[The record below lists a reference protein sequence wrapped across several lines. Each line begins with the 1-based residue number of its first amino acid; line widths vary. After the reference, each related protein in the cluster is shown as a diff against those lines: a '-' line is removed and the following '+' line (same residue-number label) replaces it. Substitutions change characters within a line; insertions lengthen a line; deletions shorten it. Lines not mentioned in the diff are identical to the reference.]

1 MRTTGIQRRLDMP
14 VRQFPSRPNL
24 DQLRHQAKDLL
35 RALRNGDPAA
45 IDDFRAH
52 HSPGF
57 DLAGATLADAQLV
70 LARSYQASSW
80 PELVFVCEVLDA
92 TAHDD
97 VEALRDL
104 LARHPYLT
112 RDAWKD
118 PASGWIPVVAHAAD
132 LGLHRV
138 IGMLQAR
145 GARGVSETRARPHLR
160 KWLDMLRLLGQLGA
174 QAPRDAVGGAVEILN
189 GEDFA
194 FMLEVGTDIE
204 DWRPSVALALETY
217 ARNPDGKHRIL
228 DSIDRHGTTLPDTSP
243 MAVHRGRLD
252 LLARHL
258 ERDPGLLTRRFS
270 HEEIYPPDLGC
281 HADHALALHGAPLD
295 GATLLHMAVDYEDL
309 VVARWL
315 LDRGRRSQPSRFDS
329 QGTRFRARSVGSRVS
344 RRDAA
349 RLGPPVPRPVL
360 CLTRGDASPHRA
372 GRPRMTASRSGDEV
386 PVARCSTVT
395 GRSLIG
401 HTGNLRPITQSTV
414 RDSSRE

>member
-1 MRTTGIQRRLDMP
+1 MP

-45 IDDFRAH
+45 IDDFSAH

-57 DLAGATLADAQLV
+57 DLADATLADAQLV

-92 TAHDD
+92 IAHDD

-104 LARHPYLT
+104 LARHPHLT

-118 PASGWIPVVAHAAD
+118 PASGWMPAVAKAAE

-138 IGMLQAR
+138 IRMLQAR
-145 GARGVSETRARPHLR
+145 GARGVAETRARPHLR

-194 FMLEVGTDIE
+194 FMMEVGMDIE

-217 ARNPDGKHRIL
+217 ARNPMASTGSSTR
-228 DSIDRHGTTLPDTSP
+228 SIAMEWRCPTPRRWPFTVAASTCSP
-243 MAVHRGRLD
+243 VI
-252 LLARHL
+252 
-258 ERDPGLLTRRFS
+258 S
-270 HEEIYPPDLGC
+270 N
-281 HADHALALHGAPLD
+281 
-295 GATLLHMAVDYEDL
+295 
-309 VVARWL
+309 
-315 LDRGRRSQPSRFDS
+315 
-329 QGTRFRARSVGSRVS
+329 GTRA
-344 RRDAA
+344 
-349 RLGPPVPRPVL
+349 
-360 CLTRGDASPHRA
+360 C
-372 GRPRMTASRSGDEV
+372 
-386 PVARCSTVT
+386 
-395 GRSLIG
+395 
-401 HTGNLRPITQSTV
+401 
-414 RDSSRE
+414 

>member
-1 MRTTGIQRRLDMP
+1 MP

-35 RALRNGDPAA
+35 RALRNRDPAA
-45 IDDFRAH
+45 INDFRAH

-57 DLAGATLADAQLV
+57 DLADATLADAQLV
-70 LARSYQASSW
+70 LARSYQAASW

-104 LARHPYLT
+104 LARHPHLT

-118 PASGWIPVVAHAAD
+118 AASGWMPVVAHAAE

-194 FMLEVGTDIE
+194 FMMEVGTDIE

-309 VVARWL
+309 AVAQWL
-315 LDRGRRSQPSRFDS
+315 LDRGMD
-329 QGTRFRARSVGSRVS
+329 V
-344 RRDAA
+344 D
-349 RLGPPVPRPVL
+349 VPAIVN
-360 CLTRGDASPHRA
+360 GDEFGGHTPLFNVVVTYNA
-372 GRPRMTASRSGDEV
+372 GRSSEPLAELLLDRGADPNRRASIRKGLAS
-386 PVARCSTVT
+386 ARDPSVHEYRNVT
-395 GRSLIG
+395 PLGWGRQF
-401 HTGNLRPITQSTV
+401 HDQSYV
-414 RDSSRE
+414 SQAAIRLLAERGGRE

>member
-1 MRTTGIQRRLDMP
+1 MP

-35 RALRNGDPAA
+35 RALRHGDPAA

-57 DLAGATLADAQLV
+57 DFADATLADAQLV

-80 PELVFVCEVLDA
+80 PELVVVCEVLDA

-104 LARHPYLT
+104 LARHPQLT
-112 RDAWKD
+112 HDAWKD
-118 PASGWIPVVAHAAD
+118 AASGWMPVVAKAAE

-138 IGMLQAR
+138 IRMLQAR
-145 GARGVSETRARPHLR
+145 GARGVAETRARPHLR

-189 GEDFA
+189 GEDFT
-194 FMLEVGTDIE
+194 FMMEVGTDIE

-228 DSIDRHGTTLPDTSP
+228 DSIDRHGTALPDTSP

-295 GATLLHMAVDYEDL
+295 GATLLHMAVEYEDL
-309 VVARWL
+309 AVARWL
-315 LDRGRRSQPSRFDS
+315 LDRGMDVDVPAIVNGDGFGGHTPLFNVVVTYNARRSSEPLAELLLDRGADPNRRASIRKGLAFARDPSVHEYRDVTPLGWGRQFHDQSYVS
-329 QGTRFRARSVGSRVS
+329 QAAMRLLAERGG
-344 RRDAA
+344 RD
-349 RLGPPVPRPVL
+349 
-360 CLTRGDASPHRA
+360 
-372 GRPRMTASRSGDEV
+372 
-386 PVARCSTVT
+386 
-395 GRSLIG
+395 
-401 HTGNLRPITQSTV
+401 
-414 RDSSRE
+414 